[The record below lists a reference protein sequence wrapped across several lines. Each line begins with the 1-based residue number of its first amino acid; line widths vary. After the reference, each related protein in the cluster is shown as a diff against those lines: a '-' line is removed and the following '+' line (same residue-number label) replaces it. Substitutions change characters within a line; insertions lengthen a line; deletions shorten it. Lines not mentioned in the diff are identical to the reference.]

1 MPIKY
6 LPFVYDTG
14 GRTGEQ
20 FLLDKSYNLLWWT
33 LGVSLLMWIFDS
45 LITYYKLALTEGIK
59 LIMRNKLYQS
69 FIQKDMGYFD
79 VRNHNPAILIS
90 SLAAKTNNLDNSG
103 LNGIVPY
110 FDFAANLVAM
120 LAFCYT

>member
-1 MPIKY
+1 
-6 LPFVYDTG
+6 
-14 GRTGEQ
+14 
-20 FLLDKSYNLLWWT
+20 
-33 LGVSLLMWIFDS
+33 MWIFDS